1 MMFDEL
7 NYRKGRHC
15 LQATAQPGGTGP
27 GGRRHHPA
35 WATHWEAGSLFL
47 SSNASVV
54 AKSMLKIKA
63 WLYLLLFPILATV
76 CSRHICTAPV
86 LEPYALATNYI
97 IFDLS
102 PDWHRSGKLI
112 CLVSQ

>member
-7 NYRKGRHC
+7 NYRQGRHC

-47 SSNASVV
+47 SSNASD
-54 AKSMLKIKA
+54 
-63 WLYLLLFPILATV
+63 
-76 CSRHICTAPV
+76 CEDHPV
-86 LEPYALATNYI
+86 IVSGDSFLPRFFQ
-97 IFDLS
+97 IFQL
-102 PDWHRSGKLI
+102 RG
-112 CLVSQ
+112 